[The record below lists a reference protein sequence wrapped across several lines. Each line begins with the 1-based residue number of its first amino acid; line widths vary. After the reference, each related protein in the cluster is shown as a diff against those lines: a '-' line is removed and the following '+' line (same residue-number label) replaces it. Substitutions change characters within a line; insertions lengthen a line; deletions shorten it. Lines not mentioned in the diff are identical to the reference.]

1 LRKNFRLIEKPT
13 QSKWRIEMAKKRIK
27 ALKMVKQG
35 LVNKVGLALLLST
48 VSIFCSQSQAAII
61 GSFDTGVD
69 VEVSSTVAENE
80 FDTDLIEEL
89 VYLEGN
95 ASGDNSGSDFS
106 GLMTLGTNEIGNM
119 NAAADGQV
127 EGLGG
132 FVQSSWETE
141 GFFYF
146 ENNTGSDISV
156 DVNFDI
162 SWFANIFT
170 SSSNEEAYATAGFFI
185 EDSLGDM
192 VYQNWIEL
200 DSLIEGPGAFG
211 ISDSFT
217 VNFNFVLADGD
228 YEEYYLIA
236 DSFGF
241 AENLQQVPEPAG
253 ILSAGLVLL
262 LATIRK
268 RKIMTKSSIVTT
280 H

>member
-1 LRKNFRLIEKPT
+1 
-13 QSKWRIEMAKKRIK
+13 MAKKRIK